1 MKDMLILSIFMQNV
15 VKYSPLLRFS
25 DVFYL
30 LIKIN
35 LFFI

>member
-25 DVFYL
+25 VVFYL